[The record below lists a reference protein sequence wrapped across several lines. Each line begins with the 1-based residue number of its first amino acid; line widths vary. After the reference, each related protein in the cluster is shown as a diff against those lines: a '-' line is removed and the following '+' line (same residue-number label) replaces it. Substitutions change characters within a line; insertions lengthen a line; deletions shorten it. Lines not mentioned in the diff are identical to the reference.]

1 MFCISATINF
11 AGPGY
16 AELDI
21 QGPFTQSQYEE
32 YIRLTL
38 AAYPEASS
46 FEFIL
51 IPAQAVE
58 AEPISNHGEEERP
71 LEPKPY

>member
-1 MFCISATINF
+1 MFRISCTVNLPSHNEDVSVIEVLA
-11 AGPGY
+11 
-16 AELDI
+16 I
-21 QGPFTQSQYEE
+21 QGPFTQSQYED

-51 IPAQAVE
+51 IPAE
-58 AEPISNHGEEERP
+58 AGP
-71 LEPKPY
+71 